1 MFSPTDTGIHGAE
14 LTGLALFA
22 LSEIIGMSKFREN
35 SVLQVLIRVLQ
46 DAFPYEVKRRQENAL
61 PSRSRP
67 VERGLLS
74 ITRLF
79 SRRP

>member
-1 MFSPTDTGIHGAE
+1 MLLPPDTGISGIELAGFGA
-14 LTGLALFA
+14 FA

-35 SVLQVLIRVLQ
+35 SVLQILIRVLQ
-46 DAFPYEVKRRQENAL
+46 DAFPYEMKRRQQNAL
-61 PSRSRP
+61 PSRP
-67 VERGLLS
+67 VERGLMS

>member
-1 MFSPTDTGIHGAE
+1 MFSPTDTGISGVE
-14 LTGLALFA
+14 LAGLGFFA

-61 PSRSRP
+61 PSRP
-67 VERGLLS
+67 VERGLMS
-74 ITRLF
+74 ITHLF